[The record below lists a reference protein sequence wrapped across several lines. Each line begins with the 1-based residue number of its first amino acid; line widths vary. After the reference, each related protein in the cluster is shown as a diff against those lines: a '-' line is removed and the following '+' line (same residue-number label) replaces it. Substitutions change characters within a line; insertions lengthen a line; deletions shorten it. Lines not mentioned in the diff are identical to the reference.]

1 MIVGEFL
8 RALIVA
14 SAGRVAGVPTVARVV
29 KWVVVLIAAF
39 MALQQVGVSEDIVTA
54 AFTLILGAVAL
65 AAGLA
70 FGLGNRELA
79 GEVTRRWYEEGRPPR
94 TGRRSEA
101 QPPDA
106 PEVRAPE

>member
-1 MIVGEFL
+1 M
-8 RALIVA
+8 
-14 SAGRVAGVPTVARVV
+14 PTVARVA
-29 KWVVVLIAAF
+29 KWVIVLIAAF
-39 MALQQVGVSEDIVTA
+39 MALQQVGVSEDIVTT
-54 AFTLILGAVAL
+54 AFSLILGAVAL

-79 GEVTRRWYEEGRPPR
+79 GEITRRWYEEGRSMR
-94 TGRRSEA
+94 VEQRAEA